1 MPNTSNYGFDYE
13 SPTSLP
19 GTTLTGGPTSAM
31 PVLAVQV
38 DAALASLATT
48 VSNQATAIASIQAT
62 ITGLQE
68 DISDLTDWTRTGTVN
83 MSFGVANSSTTA
95 VNFGYTFPSEPV
107 VLGNIN
113 SGAGATARWVARP
126 ITVTTTGFTMFVF
139 SASSDTSTWTD
150 VPVNWTAT
158 YRP

>member
-19 GTTLTGGPTSAM
+19 GTTLTGGPTTTM

-38 DAALASLATT
+38 DAALASLNSTVLEQATT
-48 VSNQATAIASIQAT
+48 IASLQAS
-62 ITGLQE
+62 ITANQTS
-68 DISDLTDWTRTGTVN
+68 ITNLTNWTRLGSVN
-83 MSFGVANSSTTA
+83 LSFTTQLSFTQT
-95 VNFGYTFPSEPV
+95 VNFGFTFPTAPT
-107 VLGNIN
+107 VLANID

-126 ITVTTTGFTMFVF
+126 INITTTNFVMFVF
-139 SASSDTSTWTD
+139 SASADTSTWVD
-150 VPVNWTAT
+150 IPVKWHAT